1 MHQTVNRI
9 MISAVGCR
17 TTATIEH
24 EFLHAIGMYHTQVNI
39 SEKRVLLE
47 LLWQFK
53 IILHFNEC
61 ISATR
66 ADQTETAM

>member
-9 MISAVGCR
+9 VISVGCYSSPI
-17 TTATIEH
+17 IEH
-24 EFLHAIGMYHTQVNI
+24 EFLHTIGIYHTQVNI

-53 IILHFNEC
+53 IILHSNEC

>member
-1 MHQTVNRI
+1 MHTVNGI
-9 MISAVGCR
+9 MISAGCMH
-17 TTATIEH
+17 AGIIEH
-24 EFLHAIGMYHTQVNI
+24 EFLHAIGIYHTQVNI
-39 SEKRVLLE
+39 SEERVLLE

-53 IILHFNEC
+53 IILHSNEC